1 MFRIWD
7 RPRAAAFAA
16 HVRFD

>member
-1 MFRIWD
+1 MFRIRD
-7 RPRAAAFAA
+7 RPRAA